1 MVSPLLTL
9 VEYGRTRL
17 AYDHCFRK
25 LSHTPA
31 RAREGERGHR
41 PSSLWYHRV
50 RESFTRFSSVG
61 TLENK
66 ALPVCCSFCSSR
78 TAHPCKKKKRS
89 KKEKLD
95 ARVLWMLLA
104 SDRGNEFPATEI
116 ISFDRPELAIISP
129 PSSIFT
135 SLFSFLF
142 SRLRRGMECVWK
154 RAEVVVGQFLNR
166 WLSL

>member
-1 MVSPLLTL
+1 MGEHGSPMIIVSESCRTHLRGRGRGEGAIDHRAYDITEFANHSPVFHPL
-9 VEYGRTRL
+9 ERSKTRL
-17 AYDHCFRK
+17 SPFVAVFVPR
-25 LSHTPA
+25 
-31 RAREGERGHR
+31 
-41 PSSLWYHRV
+41 
-50 RESFTRFSSVG
+50 
-61 TLENK
+61 
-66 ALPVCCSFCSSR
+66 SR

-104 SDRGNEFPATEI
+104 SDRGNEFPATKI

-129 PSSIFT
+129 PSNIFT
-135 SLFSFLF
+135 SLFSFLS

-154 RAEVVVGQFLNR
+154 RAEVVVGQFLKR

>member
-1 MVSPLLTL
+1 MGEHGSPMIIVSESCRTHLR
-9 VEYGRTRL
+9 GR
-17 AYDHCFRK
+17 
-25 LSHTPA
+25 
-31 RAREGERGHR
+31 GGGGRGHR

-66 ALPVCCSFCSSR
+66 ALPVCCSFCSSLTYR
-78 TAHPCKKKKRS
+78 SPVQKKKRS

-104 SDRGNEFPATEI
+104 SDRGNEFPATKI

-129 PSSIFT
+129 PSNIFT
-135 SLFSFLF
+135 SLFSFLS

-154 RAEVVVGQFLNR
+154 RAEVVVGQFLKR